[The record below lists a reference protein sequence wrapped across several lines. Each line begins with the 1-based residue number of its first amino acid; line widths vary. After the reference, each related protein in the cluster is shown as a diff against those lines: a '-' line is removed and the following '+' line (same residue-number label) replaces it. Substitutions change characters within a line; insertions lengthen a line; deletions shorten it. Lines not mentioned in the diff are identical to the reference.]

1 MCLSGS
7 VVEGRK
13 VAAET
18 EVVGV
23 GDGRTCRRR
32 GAQ

>member
-7 VVEGRK
+7 VDEGRK
-13 VAAET
+13 VAAEA

-23 GDGRTCRRR
+23 GDGTCRRE
-32 GAQ
+32 GAAQ